1 MLDTLRLSLNPLN
14 LFRRRS
20 RPEVASSPS
29 PEASP
34 DSSVLS
40 SSAPT
45 ATIER
50 GRPAPTAALPYAT
63 SAAPERIE
71 GAEQGERRRRR
82 RRRKPAGGLPQTD
95 GLARTGQEE
104 AGAESLAATGRFG
117 DLTLNGRVL
126 RAIQDMGYEQPSPIQ
141 SEVIPH
147 MLAGRDVVGQAQTG
161 TGKTAAFGIPLVES
175 LDPGL
180 NELQGIVLVPTR
192 ELALQV
198 SGEIKKLSKYSGHRV
213 VTLYGG
219 QPITKQ
225 FAQLDPM
232 PQIVVGTPGRVLD
245 HMGRNT
251 IRLDSVRIAIL
262 DEADEMLDIGFAPD
276 MERILRMTPRTR
288 QTSLFSATM
297 PPFIVRMIQRYL
309 KQPVRI
315 HIAPE
320 MATVAQ
326 IDQVYYEVAERDK
339 LNALATILK
348 EWGEL
353 PRALVFCR
361 MQVGVDRLTASL
373 KRRGYHVEG
382 IHGGL
387 TQSERT
393 RVMSGFRQ
401 GDIQALI
408 ATNVA
413 ARGLDI
419 PDITHVVSYD
429 APQNTEEYVHRI
441 GRTGRFGRSGLAV
454 TFIGEGDFD
463 LLDQLERQMG
473 DKLRMERCSIYANSA

>member
-1 MLDTLRLSLNPLN
+1 MTR
-14 LFRRRS
+14 
-20 RPEVASSPS
+20 
-29 PEASP
+29 
-34 DSSVLS
+34 
-40 SSAPT
+40 T
-45 ATIER
+45 A
-50 GRPAPTAALPYAT
+50 
-63 SAAPERIE
+63 
-71 GAEQGERRRRR
+71 Q
-82 RRRKPAGGLPQTD
+82 D
-95 GLARTGQEE
+95 E
-104 AGAESLAATGRFG
+104 AGAIGSLAAAGRFG
-117 DLTLNGRVL
+117 DITLNGGVL
-126 RAIQDMGYEQPSPIQ
+126 RAIQEMGYEQPSAIQ
-141 SEVIPH
+141 AEVIPL

-180 NELQGIVLVPTR
+180 NELQAIVLVPTR

-198 SGEIKKLSKYSGHRV
+198 SGELKKLSKYSGHRV

-225 FAQLDPM
+225 FAQLEPM

-251 IRLDSVRIAIL
+251 IRLDSIRIAIL

-309 KQPVRI
+309 RQPVRI

-320 MATVAQ
+320 MATVAE

-339 LNALATILK
+339 LNALASILK

-373 KRRGYHVEG
+373 KRRGYQPLPLRRVYIPKRNGKMRPLG
-382 IHGGL
+382 IPTMKDRAMQAVHL
-387 TQSERT
+387 LALEPVSET
-393 RVMSGFRQ
+393 
-401 GDIQALI
+401 
-408 ATNVA
+408 
-413 ARGLDI
+413 
-419 PDITHVVSYD
+419 
-429 APQNTEEYVHRI
+429 
-441 GRTGRFGRSGLAV
+441 
-454 TFIGEGDFD
+454 
-463 LLDQLERQMG
+463 
-473 DKLRMERCSIYANSA
+473 